1 MSKKLVLATLAYV
14 LPSFPLGYLW
24 HLTVFA
30 DYYRSLEVYREQVI
44 VPFGLASMVI
54 QGVIFALLYGRMFAG
69 EPVVRGAFKFASL
82 AAPLAWS
89 YMALAAAAKY
99 QMTSPAAYL
108 GIETG
113 FIALHYLIVSPLIA
127 RVYRTTPSTED
138 VSPAD
143 AR

>member
-1 MSKKLVLATLAYV
+1 MNRKLILATFAYV

-30 DYYRSLEVYREQVI
+30 DYYRSLQVYREQVI
-44 VPFGLASMVI
+44 IPFSFASMVI
-54 QGVIFALLYGRMFAG
+54 QGVIFAVLYRRMFAG
-69 EPVVRGAFKFASL
+69 EPVLRGALKFASL

-89 YMALAAAAKY
+89 FMALAAAAKH
-99 QMTSPAAYL
+99 QMTSPIAYL

-127 RVYRTTPSTED
+127 SVYRTATTES
-138 VSPAD
+138 V
-143 AR
+143 